1 MFTTVTE
8 LRCRAGREAEVREFS
23 RSLSEPT
30 RREPGCLGHW
40 LCADEQD
47 GRRLVFITRWESKE
61 AWQAH
66 IDTPWQ
72 RELAARS
79 ASEEGQKLVEGWSS
93 QHLSE
98 IDS

>member
-8 LRCRAGREAEVREFS
+8 LRCRPGREAEVLEFS

-30 RREPGCLGHW
+30 RQEPGCLSHR
-40 LCADEQD
+40 LYADD
-47 GRRLVFITRWESKE
+47 RDSRRLVFITRWENRQ
-61 AWQAH
+61 AWQTH

-79 ASEEGQKLVEGWSS
+79 ASEEGQAMVEGWSS
-93 QHLSE
+93 QYLNE
-98 IDS
+98 VDE